1 MSRFVLAAAVVALAL
16 PPAVR
21 ADADEE
27 AGFGALRSLA
37 GSWAGVAHQ
46 AGGAR
51 KLATRATFRVI
62 SAASAVMLTTDP
74 GTPHEMV
81 TLFHRDD
88 GALMATHYCAAQNQP
103 RFKAQPTQNA
113 KKLVFEFVDGTNL
126 TAHPG
131 RMQRL
136 VISLPDRDHQ
146 VQEWTYREGE
156 QETTMVFDLRR
167 KKQ

>member
-1 MSRFVLAAAVVALAL
+1 MSRLVLAAAVLAL
-16 PPAVR
+16 TFPVGPR
-21 ADADEE
+21 ADEE
-27 AGFGALRSLA
+27 AGFGALRGLK
-37 GSWAGVAHQ
+37 GSWSGMAHQ
-46 AGGAR
+46 AGDAH

-88 GALMATHYCAAQNQP
+88 GVLMATHYCAAQNQP
-103 RFKAQPTQNA
+103 RFKAQPSEDA

-126 TAHPG
+126 GAHPG

-156 QETTMVFDLRR
+156 QETTMVFELKR
-167 KKQ
+167 KK